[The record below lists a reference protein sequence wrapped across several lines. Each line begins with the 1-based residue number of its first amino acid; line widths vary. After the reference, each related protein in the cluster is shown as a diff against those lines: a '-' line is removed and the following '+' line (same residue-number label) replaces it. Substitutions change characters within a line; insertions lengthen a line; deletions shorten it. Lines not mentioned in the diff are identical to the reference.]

1 MVKCTNKL
9 VKKVNEL
16 QKRQLF
22 HPEKALVSTNVK
34 RILKRIIFSKW
45 ILETLEWS
53 NLTNAF
59 LWIMQDFFYNIAML
73 YLCSLIVLVFDVLRF
88 STDFHV

>member
-22 HPEKALVSTNVK
+22 HPEKGVVSTNVK

-53 NLTNAF
+53 DLTNAS
-59 LWIMQDFFYNIAML
+59 LWIKQVFF
-73 YLCSLIVLVFDVLRF
+73 
-88 STDFHV
+88 